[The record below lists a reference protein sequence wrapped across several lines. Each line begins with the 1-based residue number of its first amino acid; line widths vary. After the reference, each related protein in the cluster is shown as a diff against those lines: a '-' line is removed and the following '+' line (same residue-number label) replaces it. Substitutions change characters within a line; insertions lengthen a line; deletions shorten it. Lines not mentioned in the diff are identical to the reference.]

1 VPDLEACV
9 ETQARRR
16 YNQLT
21 SQLLGNSKENEL
33 AGKLEL
39 LRWFLETADLE
50 KLRAE
55 SEKHLV
61 EGRKVKFWLRLE
73 DGKPNYEMKVH

>member
-1 VPDLEACV
+1 MNSPLNRNNHNVRGEVIISKQVYIELIPDLEACV

-21 SQLLGNSKENEL
+21 SQLLGNSKESQL

-39 LRWFLETADLE
+39 LRWFLEPASGSSLI
-50 KLRAE
+50 
-55 SEKHLV
+55 S
-61 EGRKVKFWLRLE
+61 
-73 DGKPNYEMKVH
+73 